1 MSIHDRRTAVPKGY
15 TPVSI
20 ADFNSMIQMRIS
32 LTMGNR
38 TGLEDALNKA
48 SDPENEGYGRWLS
61 REDVQYY
68 AAPSRDALYS
78 VRTWLA
84 SNNITPEST
93 TVSGDWIT
101 FNVSVGTAGSMLNAT
116 YNVYEHTASG
126 KQSVRTLEYSV
137 PEEVREHIRAIHP
150 TTSFYHSAGAR
161 IISLSGHHKSSTPQA
176 AVNNKAS
183 SASTSSST
191 STSSSSSSAAAIPTS
206 TASFSKC
213 NDTVTPAC
221 LQTLYGLPTGV
232 IKTSNSSI
240 GVSAFAGQDANKAD
254 LASFLKLFRPD
265 LSSDTFATQLLDN
278 ATNSQTLSDSGIEA
292 DLDIQYTVG
301 LANGIPTTFVDVG
314 DDTHD
319 GDDGG
324 FLDIVNDLLAETNP
338 PLVLTTSYGVAGD
351 ESGLSRELTFAMCD
365 AFMKLTARGVTI
377 LYATGDGGVASS
389 PGEDCDDEP
398 FLAAW
403 PTCPYATLVG
413 ATTNIPEKG
422 ADLSAGGFSNYFTP
436 PSWQQPAVASYLAA
450 IGDDLY
456 QGRFNR
462 SGRGFPDVSAQGDK
476 IQIVQGGAVTPVAG
490 TSASSP
496 IFAAVVA
503 LLNDELLGKGKP
515 PMGFMNPWIYA
526 HMEAFN
532 DITDGAWFDS
542 MRVLGSFD
550 YSARASTYIH
560 MLICDHS
567 TGSNPGCGTTGFP
580 ALEGTVV
587 YPLPSLSTISII
599 SPSHVISYP
608 YPYLPGWDPV
618 TGVGSPNYQAMRKAL
633 GLS

>member
-1 MSIHDRRTAVPKGY
+1 MVSSSRTTWSYTLQLVLSLLSIALTHGAPNPNPNPRANAMSIHDRRTAVPKGY

-48 SDPENEGYGRWLS
+48 SDPEGEGYGRWLS

-191 STSSSSSSAAAIPTS
+191 SSSSSSSSAALPTS

-232 IKTSNSSI
+232 IKTSNSTI

-532 DITDGAWFDS
+532 DITDG
-542 MRVLGSFD
+542 
-550 YSARASTYIH
+550 
-560 MLICDHS
+560 
-567 TGSNPGCGTTGFP
+567 SNPGCGTTGFP
-580 ALEGTVV
+580 ALE
-587 YPLPSLSTISII
+587 
-599 SPSHVISYP
+599 
-608 YPYLPGWDPV
+608 GWDPV

>member
-1 MSIHDRRTAVPKGY
+1 MVLSSRTRWHTLQLIVSLASIAVSYGASITHNARAMSVHDRRAAVPKGY
-15 TPVSI
+15 SPVDI

-38 TGLEDALNKA
+38 TGLEDALSKA
-48 SDPENEGYGRWLS
+48 SDPESESYGKWLT

-68 AAPSRDALYS
+68 AAPSRDALHS
-78 VRTWLA
+78 VRTWLS
-84 SNNITPEST
+84 SNNITIAPDST
-93 TVSGDWIT
+93 TVSGDWIK
-101 FNVSVGTAGSMLNAT
+101 FNVSVGTANSMLNAQ

-137 PEEVREHIRAIHP
+137 PDELQEHIRAIHP

-161 IISLSGHHKSSTPQA
+161 VISLSGHHKSSSSVTPQA
-176 AVNNKAS
+176 DVNNKAS
-183 SASTSSST
+183 SSSTSSS
-191 STSSSSSSAAAIPTS
+191 AIPTS

-232 IKTSNSSI
+232 IKTSNSTI
-240 GVSAFAGQDANKAD
+240 GVSAFGGQDANKAD
-254 LASFLKLFRPD
+254 LTSFLKLFRPD

-436 PSWQQPAVASYLAA
+436 PSWQQPAVATYLAS

-496 IFAAVVA
+496 IFASVVA
-503 LLNDELLGKGKP
+503 LLNDELLGKGKG

-526 HMEAFN
+526 HPEAFN
-532 DITDGAWFDS
+532 DITN
-542 MRVLGSFD
+542 
-550 YSARASTYIH
+550 
-560 MLICDHS
+560 
-567 TGSNPGCGTTGFP
+567 GSNPGCGTTGFP
-580 ALEGTVV
+580 ALK
-587 YPLPSLSTISII
+587 
-599 SPSHVISYP
+599 
-608 YPYLPGWDPV
+608 GWDPV

>member
-1 MSIHDRRTAVPKGY
+1 MVLSSRTTWSYTLQLILSLVSIALTHGAPNPNPNPRENANPRANAMSIHDRRTAVPKGY

-78 VRTWLA
+78 VRTWLS

-116 YNVYEHTASG
+116 YKVYEHTASG

-176 AVNNKAS
+176 DSVNNKAS

-191 STSSSSSSAAAIPTS
+191 STSSSSSSAAALPTS

-232 IKTSNSSI
+232 IKTSNSTI

-532 DITDGAWFDS
+532 DITDG
-542 MRVLGSFD
+542 
-550 YSARASTYIH
+550 
-560 MLICDHS
+560 
-567 TGSNPGCGTTGFP
+567 SNPGCGTTGFP
-580 ALEGTVV
+580 ALE
-587 YPLPSLSTISII
+587 
-599 SPSHVISYP
+599 
-608 YPYLPGWDPV
+608 GWDPV

>member
-1 MSIHDRRTAVPKGY
+1 MVPSRWRYTLQVILSLASIAVTYGASITPNPRAPNSRANPMSVHNRRSAVPKGY

-48 SDPENEGYGRWLS
+48 SDPGSEAYGRWLS

-78 VRTWLA
+78 VCTWLS
-84 SNNITPEST
+84 SNNITPDST
-93 TVSGDWIT
+93 TVSGDWIK
-101 FNVSVGTAGSMLNAT
+101 FNVSVGTANSMLNAT

-137 PEEVREHIRAIHP
+137 PSELGEHIRAIHP
-150 TTSFYHSAGAR
+150 TTSFYHSAGPR
-161 IISLSGHHKSSTPQA
+161 VISLSGHHRSSSSAHAITPQA
-176 AVNNKAS
+176 DVDNKA
-183 SASTSSST
+183 A
-191 STSSSSSSAAAIPTS
+191 SSSSSSSSAAIPTS

-232 IKTSNSSI
+232 IKTTNSTI
-240 GVSAFAGQDANKAD
+240 GVSAFSGQDANKAD

-265 LSSDTFATQLLDN
+265 LSSDTFATELLDN
-278 ATNSQTLSDSGIEA
+278 ATNNQTLSDSGIEA

-413 ATTNIPEKG
+413 ATANIPEKG

-436 PSWQQPAVASYLAA
+436 PSWQQPAVATYLAA

-456 QGRFNR
+456 KGRFNR

-476 IQIVQGGAVTPVAG
+476 IQIVQAGAVTPVAG

-496 IFAAVVA
+496 IFASVVA
-503 LLNDELLGKGKP
+503 LLNDELLGKGKA

-526 HMEAFN
+526 HPEAFN
-532 DITDGAWFDS
+532 DITD
-542 MRVLGSFD
+542 
-550 YSARASTYIH
+550 
-560 MLICDHS
+560 
-567 TGSNPGCGTTGFP
+567 GSNPGCGTTGFP
-580 ALEGTVV
+580 ALK
-587 YPLPSLSTISII
+587 
-599 SPSHVISYP
+599 
-608 YPYLPGWDPV
+608 GWDPV

>member
-1 MSIHDRRTAVPKGY
+1 MVPSSSWRYTLQVILSLASIAVSYGASITPNPRAPNSRANAMSVHDRRSAVPKGY

-38 TGLEDALNKA
+38 SGLEDALNNA
-48 SDPENEGYGRWLS
+48 SDPEGEAYGRWLS

-84 SNNITPEST
+84 SNDITPDST
-93 TVSGDWIT
+93 TVSGDWIK
-101 FNVSVGTAGSMLNAT
+101 FNVSVGTANAMLNAT
-116 YNVYEHTASG
+116 YGVYEHTASG

-137 PEEVREHIRAIHP
+137 PEELGEHIRAIHP
-150 TTSFYHSAGAR
+150 TTS
-161 IISLSGHHKSSTPQA
+161 GHHKSSTPQA
-176 AVNNKAS
+176 DVNPKA
-183 SASTSSST
+183 
-191 STSSSSSSAAAIPTS
+191 SSSSSSAALPTS

-213 NDTVTPAC
+213 NDTITPAC

-232 IKTSNSSI
+232 IKTTNSTI
-240 GVSAFAGQDANKAD
+240 GVSAFSGQDANKAD

-265 LSSDTFATQLLDN
+265 LASDTFATQLLDN
-278 ATNSQTLSDSGIEA
+278 ATNSQVVSDSGIEA

-324 FLDIVNDLLAETNP
+324 FLDIVNDLLGEANP

-389 PGEDCDDEP
+389 PGEDCDNEP

-413 ATTNIPEKG
+413 ATANIPEKG
-422 ADLSAGGFSNYFTP
+422 AALSAGGFSNYFTP
-436 PSWQQPAVASYLAA
+436 PSWQQPAVATYLAA

-456 QGRFNR
+456 KGRFNR
-462 SGRGFPDVSAQGDK
+462 SGRGFPDVSAQGEN
-476 IQIVQGGAVTPVAG
+476 IQIVQAGAVTPVAG

-496 IFAAVVA
+496 IFAAVVG
-503 LLNDELLGKGKP
+503 LLNDELLGKGRG

-526 HMEAFN
+526 HAEAFN
-532 DITDGAWFDS
+532 DITDGA
-542 MRVLGSFD
+542 
-550 YSARASTYIH
+550 
-560 MLICDHS
+560 
-567 TGSNPGCGTTGFP
+567 NPGCGTDGFP
-580 ALEGTVV
+580 ALK
-587 YPLPSLSTISII
+587 
-599 SPSHVISYP
+599 
-608 YPYLPGWDPV
+608 GWDPV